1 MKTMCLNDLRTG
13 DIVLSTKGS
22 YGIVLKNTDRGNLI
36 KWYYNKVNNRSIN
49 KFRTFLCLTVDMRFC
64 VFDYRM
70 NDRIIKVWRT
80 DDVRKIG
87 SRPIGADEN
96 FMDDV
101 FPEFELIYDDTVKE
115 VTMDEVEEKFGC
127 KVKIKND

>member
-22 YGIVLKNTDRGNLI
+22 YGIVLKNTDREDLI
-36 KWYYNKVNNRSIN
+36 KWYYSKVNNRCIN
-49 KFRTFLCLTVDMRFC
+49 KFRTFLCLTGDMRFC

-70 NDRIIKVWRT
+70 NDRIIKVWRIN
-80 DDVRKIG
+80 DIRRIG
-87 SRPIGADEN
+87 SMPIGADEN

-101 FPEFELIYDDTVKE
+101 FPEFKLIYDDTVKE

>member
-1 MKTMCLNDLRTG
+1 MKTMYLADLRTG

-22 YGIVLKNTDRGNLI
+22 YGIVLRDTDRGDLI
-36 KWYYNKVNNRSIN
+36 KWYYSKVDNRSIN
-49 KFRTFLCLTVDMRFC
+49 KFRTFRCLTGNMRFC

-80 DDVRKIG
+80 NDVRKIG
-87 SRPIGADEN
+87 STLIGADEN
-96 FMDDV
+96 FMENL

-115 VTMDEVEEKFGC
+115 VTMDEVEAKFGC
-127 KVKIKND
+127 RVKIKND

>member
-22 YGIVLKNTDRGNLI
+22 YGIVLKNTDRGDLI
-36 KWYYNKVNNRSIN
+36 KWYYSKVDNRCIN
-49 KFRTFLCLTVDMRFC
+49 KFRTFRCLTGNMRFC
-64 VFDYRM
+64 VFSYRE

-80 DDVRKIG
+80 NDVRKIG
-87 SRPIGADEN
+87 SMPIGADEN

-101 FPEFELIYDDTVKE
+101 FPKFELIYDDTVKE